1 MGRGFEFSVSDKCHN
16 NVGFENPTYVYVF
29 GFVRGLSPRYVCCV
43 QTEWRF
49 KFQTTFRGCIR
60 IPVSDKCPDNVEFE
74 NPAYVFG
81 FIRGQSPRYV
91 CCVQTG
97 WRFKFQ
103 TTFRGCIRIPVSDKC
118 PDNVGFKN
126 PAYVFGFVRGQSPRY
141 ICCVKT
147 GRDYKFQTTFGAVGR
162 ILESDILNLNRFNNF
177 SDDLPFEKVV

>member
-1 MGRGFEFSVSDKCHN
+1 MPLITSDSRIRPTSLLFFAGKAHATSVAFKRDRVLSFRRPFEA
-16 NVGFENPTYVYVF
+16 VG
-29 GFVRGLSPRYVCCV
+29 
-43 QTEWRF
+43 
-49 KFQTTFRGCIR
+49 R

-103 TTFRGCIRIPVSDKC
+103 TTFRGCIRILVSDKC

-126 PAYVFGFVRGQSPRY
+126 PTYVFGFVRGQSPRY

-162 ILESDILNLNRFNNF
+162 ILVSDKY
-177 SDDLPFEKVV
+177 P